1 MPKQKTSTDI
11 LIKTIKDMHP
21 IYQSYLIDRIKK
33 DIEVIKEELPA
44 LWEKDK
50 IDSANGKISLF
61 HPNFYVTYVNSIIEM
76 SNSIDRLWHDN
87 YANKDA
93 KPFTPK
99 PNVPYFEDETTQDK

>member
-1 MPKQKTSTDI
+1 MAKQKTSTDI
-11 LIKTIKDMHP
+11 LIQTIKDMHP

-61 HPNFYVTYVNSIIEM
+61 HPNFYVQYVNSIIGM
-76 SNSIDRLWHDN
+76 DNSINRLWHDN

-93 KPFTPK
+93 QPFTPK